1 MMTLKTFLQLST
13 LLLVVVAELRAQP
26 VPPAPATSAVPRRVI
41 RADSVATNPPTLQ
54 PSRPMPLT
62 APSNRPVVVTPAPGS
77 TNAFSNITTTV
88 TRATNVG
95 SSVTSTQLQVTT
107 PTLPVPPR
115 MTTPAVPAAPGQPIP
130 VPGQPVVG
138 QPVATQPGI
147 TPPPTLT
154 TTTPAATPNGL
165 VANPDE
171 EVFPPGLIK
180 FQDAD
185 LLQVLEVYQ
194 ELTGRTVLRPANL
207 PQTKISIKSQTQL
220 TRREA
225 IAALDSILSM
235 NQITMVPQ
243 GDKFVKAVPQAQA
256 VQEAAEFNELPA
268 EAFENV
274 GRYVTEIVQLKNQ
287 APQDVVAAL
296 QPLAKMPQSIMA
308 INSSGILVLRDYE
321 ENVKRMLELI
331 EKIDVV
337 PIQEFES
344 VVIPIKYALAGDIA
358 DVIGSLTSGGGA
370 VTTVGTRQ
378 GAPSRIGAPGSG
390 GRSGG
395 YGGGQYGGGYG
406 GGQYGGYGGGGMG
419 GYQPYATPAVRTTPG
434 AAVTAPGAGGT
445 GTFADRLRN
454 IVNKASGSDITVLG
468 DTKIIADERTNSLLI
483 FANKSDLMTIS
494 NIIEKLDVVLA
505 QVLIEALIIEVSLG
519 DTLDYGFSYGQRRPT
534 TSGNFTGIGA
544 IANPPTPLFGP
555 GDGFGGGGG
564 SNATAG
570 IFQEGFN
577 YFARIDNF
585 EASFTAVAKDS
596 RINVLSRPR
605 VQTSHAVPCRIFVGE
620 TRPYVS
626 GSFGYIGSA
635 SSIVQQLR
643 IGIELFVTPL
653 INAEGLVVMEIE
665 QRVDAAGRSV
675 IIDGNE
681 VPTTTERS
689 ANATVS
695 VRDGETIMIGGFI
708 SNTKN
713 TAKSGVP
720 ILKDIPIIGP
730 LFRSTSDDTDR
741 KELILLVRPSVLK
754 TPEEAAQIAIEEKAR
769 MPAVADAER
778 EMRELEKK
786 QMRRSAKHLYKRE
799 GYTD

>member
-1 MMTLKTFLQLST
+1 MRPTPL
-13 LLLVVVAELRAQP
+13 
-26 VPPAPATSAVPRRVI
+26 AT
-41 RADSVATNPPTLQ
+41 PT
-54 PSRPMPLT
+54 
-62 APSNRPVVVTPAPGS
+62 NRPVVVSPGVPAPGGA
-77 TNAFSNITTTV
+77 TAISNVTTTV
-88 TRATNVG
+88 TTTTNVG
-95 SSVTSTQLQVTT
+95 ASVTRTQVQVAT
-107 PTLPVPPR
+107 PALPLPPR
-115 MTTPAVPAAPGQPIP
+115 MNVPPAPGATTPGQPAI
-130 VPGQPVVG
+130 GQPA
-138 QPVATQPGI
+138 VA
-147 TPPPTLT
+147 PPPTTPLPSLAT
-154 TTTPAATPNGL
+154 TAPAATPNGL
-165 VANPDE
+165 PANPDE

-194 ELTGRTVLRPANL
+194 ELTGRTVLRPNNL

-225 IAALDSILSM
+225 IAALDSILAM
-235 NQITMVPQ
+235 NQVTMVPQ

-256 VQEAAEFNELPA
+256 MQEAAEFNELPA

-287 APQDVVAAL
+287 TPQDVVAAL

-358 DVIGSLTSGGGA
+358 EVIGSLTAGGGA
-370 VTTVGTRQ
+370 VTTVGARQ
-378 GAPSRIGAPGSG
+378 GAPSRIGPPGGGGRSGSFGGSG
-390 GRSGG
+390 GSYGG
-395 YGGGQYGGGYG
+395 YGGGSYGGGY
-406 GGQYGGYGGGGMG
+406 GGGMG
-419 GYQPYATPAVRTTPG
+419 GYQPYATPAVRATPG
-434 AAVTAPGAGGT
+434 AATPAAGGT

-519 DTLDYGFSYGQRRPT
+519 DTLDYGFSYRQTRPVT
-534 TSGNFTGIGA
+534 AGEFTGIGA
-544 IANPPTPLFGP
+544 IANPPTPLFGLP
-555 GDGFGGGGG
+555 SGDASGTNGGG
-564 SNATAG
+564 A
-570 IFQEGFN
+570 FPEGFS
-577 YFARIDNF
+577 YFARFNDFQAN
-585 EASFTAVAKDS
+585 FTAVAKDS

-626 GSFGYIGSA
+626 GSFGYIGTA

-713 TAKSGVP
+713 TARSGVP

-730 LFRSTSDDTDR
+730 LFRSTSDDSDR

-769 MPAVADAER
+769 MPGVAEAER
-778 EMRELEKK
+778 DMREDEKK
-786 QMRRSAKHLYKRE
+786 QMRRSAKELYKRE